1 MMNTTRVTANALT
14 GLWVGVL
21 LFSGVGFAADP
32 ASIPVTY
39 TIATEQDRTPISP
52 LVYGSNDKM
61 TAAENIPAR
70 RSGGNRLTGYNW
82 ENNYS
87 HAGSDWSH
95 YNDDLLVSGFPS
107 AEKLIPGRTL
117 TKFQESCNA
126 SGQFSL
132 ITLQMAGY
140 VSADKNKTV
149 TEAEVA
155 PSVRWK
161 EVVFKKPT
169 PFCNPPGSPNT
180 SDGFVYMDECINFL
194 VSQFG
199 NASATGGVKAYALD
213 NEPALWPSTHPRIHP
228 AKTGCQELIDRSVAL
243 SSAVK
248 DVDPAAQIFGPVL
261 YGFAA
266 YNNFQDATDWATV
279 KAGHSYSWFID
290 YYLDEMKI
298 ASNSQG
304 RRLLDVLDLHWYPE
318 AQDADGKRITDNQ
331 TVYTQTNAEAR
342 MQAPRTLWDPDYV
355 EKSWIGQWFRSS
367 LPLLPKITKSIK
379 SYYPGTKLAMTEYS
393 YGGTNH
399 ISGGIAMA
407 DVLGIFGK
415 NELYFASYW
424 GSNDSYISAAYK
436 IYRNYDSNKST
447 FGDTRIR
454 ASMSD
459 KVNSSVYGSM
469 NAADAETIHLVV
481 LNKNYTQPISGTFN
495 LTSPTP
501 FSSVRVFAFDA
512 NSAAITERVPV
523 TAIFNNSF
531 VYTIP
536 PLTACHFVV
545 RSEQPLGDLGGDCHV
560 GVEDLL
566 LLSVQWLS
574 DTACSGPA
582 CPDLNDDD
590 RVDLLDLALMAQNWD
605 AGIPCR

>member
-1 MMNTTRVTANALT
+1 MNTIRCAAIAL
-14 GLWVGVL
+14 LAWVGVWL
-21 LFSGVGFAADP
+21 LSGVCHAADP
-32 ASIPVTY
+32 VSIPVTY

-52 LVYGSNDKM
+52 FVYGSNSSM
-61 TAAENIPAR
+61 TTAENIPAR

-87 HAGSDWSH
+87 NAGNDWNHSSDQ
-95 YNDDLLVSGFPS
+95 YLVSGYPS
-107 AEKLIPGRTL
+107 AEKLIPGRVL
-117 TKFQESCNA
+117 TKFHESCSA
-126 SGQFSL
+126 AGQFSL
-132 ITLQMAGY
+132 ITLQMAGF
-140 VSADKNKTV
+140 VSADKLGTV
-149 TEAEVA
+149 TEVEVA

-169 PFCNPPGSPNT
+169 PFCNPPVSPNT
-180 SDGFVYMDECINFL
+180 FDDFVYMDECVNFL

-199 NASATGGVKAYALD
+199 NASTPGGVKAYALD
-213 NEPALWPSTHPRIHP
+213 NEPALWSSTHPRIHP
-228 AKTGCQELIDRSVAL
+228 NKTSCQELIDRSVAL

-266 YNNFQDATDWATV
+266 YNNFQDAADWSAV
-279 KAGHSYSWFID
+279 RAGHSYSWFID
-290 YYLDEMKI
+290 YYLDEMKV

-318 AQDADGKRITDNQ
+318 AQDIDGKRVTENQ

-379 SYYPGTKLAMTEYS
+379 TYYPGTKLAMTEYS
-393 YGGTNH
+393 YGGQNH
-399 ISGGIAMA
+399 VSGGIAMA

-415 NELYFASYW
+415 YGLYFASYW
-424 GSNDSYISAAYK
+424 GGNDTYISAAYK
-436 IYRNYDSNKST
+436 IFRNYDGNKST
-447 FGDTRIR
+447 FGDTHIL

-459 KVNSSVYGSM
+459 KVNSSIYGSM
-469 NAADAETIHLVV
+469 YTADAAQIHLVV
-481 LNKNYTQPISGTFN
+481 LNKNYTQPIRGAFN
-495 LTSPTP
+495 LTSPRF
-501 FSSVRVFAFDA
+501 FSSARVWAFDA
-512 NSAAITERVPV
+512 NSAAITERTPV
-523 TAIFNNSF
+523 ASILNNSF
-531 VYTIP
+531 AYTIP

-545 RSEQPLGDLGGDCHV
+545 RAEQPIGDLSGNCHV

-566 LLSVQWLS
+566 LLSARWLS
-574 DTACSGPA
+574 NTDCSGTACS
-582 CPDLNDDD
+582 DLNDDGHAD
-590 RVDLLDLALMAQNWD
+590 NLDLALMSLNWD
-605 AGIPCR
+605 SGFPCK

>member
-1 MMNTTRVTANALT
+1 MNTTRCSVMALT
-14 GLWVGVL
+14 AWVGVF
-21 LFSGVGFAADP
+21 LFSGVCFAADP
-32 ASIPVTY
+32 ASIPVIY
-39 TIATEQDRTPISP
+39 TIATELDRSPISP
-52 LVYGSNDKM
+52 FVYGSNEKM

-70 RSGGNRLTGYNW
+70 RIGGNRLTGYNW
-82 ENNYS
+82 ENNFS
-87 HAGSDWSH
+87 NAGSDWNHSSDQ
-95 YNDDLLVSGFPS
+95 YMVSGYPS

-117 TKFQESCNA
+117 TKFQESCIA
-126 SGQFSL
+126 AGQFSL
-132 ITLQMAGY
+132 ITLQMAGF
-140 VSADKNKTV
+140 VSADKNGTV

-155 PSVRWK
+155 PSARWK

-180 SDGFVYMDECINFL
+180 SDGFVYMDECVNFL

-199 NASATGGVKAYALD
+199 SASTPGGVKAYSLD

-228 AKTGCQELIDRSVAL
+228 AKTGCQELINRSVAL

-248 DVDPAAQIFGPVL
+248 DVDHAAQIFGPAL

-279 KAGHSYSWFID
+279 KSGHSYSWFID

-298 ASNSQG
+298 ASNSQS

-379 SYYPGTKLAMTEYS
+379 SYYPNTRLAMTEYS

-399 ISGGIAMA
+399 VSGGIAMA

-415 NELYFASYW
+415 YGLYFASYW
-424 GSNDSYISAAYK
+424 GGNDTYISAAYK
-436 IYRNYDSNKST
+436 IYRNFDGSKST
-447 FGDTRIR
+447 FGDTHIR

-469 NAADAETIHLVV
+469 NAADATTIHLIV
-481 LNKNYTQPISGTFN
+481 LNKNYAQSIGGTFDI
-495 LTSPTP
+495 TSPTP
-501 FSSVRVFAFDA
+501 FSSARVFAFDA
-512 NSAAITERVPV
+512 NSSAITERTPI
-523 TAIFNNSF
+523 TAIFGNSF
-531 VYTIP
+531 TYTIP

-545 RSEQPLGDLGGDCHV
+545 RSEQPLGDLSGNCHV
-560 GVEDLL
+560 GVEDFL
-566 LLSVQWLS
+566 LLSAQWLT
-574 DTACSGPA
+574 DDDETGD
-582 CPDLNDDD
+582 CPDFNDDD
-590 RVDLLDLALMAQNWD
+590 RVDLLDLALFAQNWD
-605 AGIPCR
+605 AGTPCR